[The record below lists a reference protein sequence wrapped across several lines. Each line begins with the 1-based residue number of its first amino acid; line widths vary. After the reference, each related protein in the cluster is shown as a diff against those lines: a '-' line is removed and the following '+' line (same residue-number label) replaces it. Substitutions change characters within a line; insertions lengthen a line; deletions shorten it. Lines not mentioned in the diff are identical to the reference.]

1 MENWWSE
8 VENDLL
14 QCLRDGGGAMTPG
27 DIGRRVG
34 LSEAATSS
42 LLAMLVRDG
51 KVRICLVE
59 RTTLD
64 VGSDGPDTSE
74 APRNE
79 RRARS
84 ARAPGRARRAGARRR
99 SRVA

>member
-1 MENWWSE
+1 MESWWSE

-14 QCLRDGGGAMTPG
+14 QCLRDGRPKAP
-27 DIGRRVG
+27 DEIGRHVG

-59 RTTLD
+59 RTD
-64 VGSDGPDTSE
+64 VARHDDAASHRDDARP
-74 APRNE
+74 PRAAGRRGRPE
-79 RRARS
+79 RPAM
-84 ARAPGRARRAGARRR
+84 ARRAT
-99 SRVA
+99 